1 MRPTAFTVHLGGHA
15 LGLHTYGLLVALGFA
30 VGIVLFWREGRRQG
44 LNGGRLL
51 DLSFWCIVAGLVGSR
66 LAFVAV
72 NADEFADACFGRG
85 APADGRIVGCSAI
98 LRFWEGGF
106 VFYGG
111 LLGAGL
117 VVAWFC
123 RREGWSFWRLGDL
136 AAPTLA
142 IGHALGRLG
151 CFAAGC
157 CFGKACGAPWAV
169 SFPAG
174 SVAHQELTAVGVV
187 PARAETT
194 TPLHPTQLY
203 EAFGELVIFVV
214 LLLLRRRWNRSA
226 AARDQTAR
234 GSRAPGALILLYAG
248 SYALLRFCV
257 EIFRGDSARRYVFE
271 WAAPALARGLGLPPE
286 APLLLSVSQLVS
298 LLVLV
303 AVGVAMNARA
313 RAPRLPRSSAFTAP
327 SS

>member
-1 MRPTAFTVHLGGHA
+1 MRPTLFTLQLGGHA
-15 LGLHTYGLLVALGFA
+15 FALHTYGVLVALGFA

-51 DLSFWCIVAGLVGSR
+51 DLAFWCIVAGLVGSR
-66 LAFVAV
+66 LAYVAL
-72 NADEFADACFGRG
+72 NAHDFANACFGSG
-85 APADGRIVGCSAI
+85 VSADGRVVGCGAA

-111 LLGAGL
+111 AIGAGL

-157 CFGKACGAPWAV
+157 CFGAACHAPWAAH
-169 SFPAG
+169 FPAG

-187 PARAETT
+187 PVAAPV
-194 TPLHPTQLY
+194 TPGLHPTQLY
-203 EAFGELVIFVV
+203 EALGELVLFVV
-214 LLLLRRRWNRSA
+214 LLSLRHRWSRRG
-226 AARDQTAR
+226 DQQVEP
-234 GSRAPGALILLYAG
+234 SRPGALLLVYAG
-248 SYALLRFCV
+248 AYACLRFAV
-257 EIFRGDSARRYVFE
+257 ELFRGDGARRHVLQ
-271 WAAPALARGLGLPPE
+271 WTAPSVANALGLPGDT
-286 APLLLSVSQLVS
+286 PLLLSVSQLAS
-298 LLVLV
+298 LLVLGGV
-303 AVGVAMNARA
+303 AVAVFLRT
-313 RAPRLPRSSAFTAP
+313 REPRPAP
-327 SS
+327 SRAFR

>member
-1 MRPTAFTVHLGGHA
+1 MRPTLFTVHLGGHA
-15 LGLHTYGLLVALGFA
+15 LGLHTYGVLVALGFA
-30 VGIVLFWREGRRQG
+30 VGILLFWREGRRQG

-66 LAFVAV
+66 LAYVAL
-72 NADEFADACFGRG
+72 NAPEFAEACFGRG
-85 APADGRIVGCSAI
+85 SGGDGRIVGCTAA
-98 LRFWEGGF
+98 LRFWEGGL

-111 LLGAGL
+111 ALGAGL

-157 CFGKACGAPWAV
+157 CFGKACEAPWAV

-187 PARAETT
+187 PANAKHT

-203 EAFGELVIFVV
+203 EAFGEVILFAV
-214 LLLLRRRWNRSA
+214 LLVLRRRWNRSA
-226 AARDQTAR
+226 AASDQTAR
-234 GSRAPGALILLYAG
+234 GSRAPGALILVYAG
-248 SYALLRFCV
+248 GYALLRFCV

-271 WAAPALARGLGLPPE
+271 WAAPSLARVLGLPPE
-286 APLLLSVSQLVS
+286 APLLLSVSQLAS
-298 LLVLV
+298 LLVLL
-303 AVGVAMNARA
+303 GVALTLRA
-313 RAPRLPRSSAFTAP
+313 RTPRITESSALTAP
-327 SS
+327 